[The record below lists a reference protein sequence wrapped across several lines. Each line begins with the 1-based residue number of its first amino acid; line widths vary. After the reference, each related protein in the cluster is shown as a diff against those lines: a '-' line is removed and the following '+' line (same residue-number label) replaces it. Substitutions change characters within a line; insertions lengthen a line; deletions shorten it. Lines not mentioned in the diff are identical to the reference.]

1 MPWVNLK
8 TVIDV
13 PTGLFFHLPIW
24 AHLNFRQL
32 PLPIMALPLYG
43 AKAMQRAFHL
53 LPNVIWTLAS
63 IEMTRFAH

>member
-1 MPWVNLK
+1 
-8 TVIDV
+8 
-13 PTGLFFHLPIW
+13 
-24 AHLNFRQL
+24 
-32 PLPIMALPLYG
+32 MALPLYG